1 MESCYPAERLAPKQD
16 PVGQCLLVVQLKRRS
31 PGSGHKPGWPYLT
44 RLVEA
49 LQSGTSMD
57 RSKLELAFWLQI
69 LKHVYVRDCWVGIGK
84 FSWQRNMVSYL
95 AFSTGK
101 GLVML
106 DISGT
111 KGGRLGRKTV
121 VRSRAHHR
129 SLAAFLVGKME
140 KLNGSL

>member
-1 MESCYPAERLAPKQD
+1 
-16 PVGQCLLVVQLKRRS
+16 
-31 PGSGHKPGWPYLT
+31 
-44 RLVEA
+44 
-49 LQSGTSMD
+49 
-57 RSKLELAFWLQI
+57 
-69 LKHVYVRDCWVGIGK
+69 
-84 FSWQRNMVSYL
+84 MVSYL